1 MADAAQGRQALLTAP
16 GTPYISGM
24 KQISR
29 SAPRRREFLLGAAT
43 IVAAALTPRLTR
55 AAAPVAAKLSDQDQA
70 DVTRVIDYL
79 NNIHTLESRFEQ
91 IAADGSDSSG
101 MLYIERPGK
110 LRLQY
115 DPPVPIMIIADG
127 RGIYYWDDKLEQL
140 SKTLVDD
147 TPAWFL
153 LRPDIKAAGDVTII
167 HFERKPGVIQLT
179 MAETDNAD
187 LGTVTLTMA
196 DRPLELRQWTII
208 DAQARPVTVT
218 LLDPRYGMPI
228 APVTFEWID
237 PRIARG
243 RIPR

>member
-1 MADAAQGRQALLTAP
+1 MKRRQ
-16 GTPYISGM
+16 
-24 KQISR
+24 
-29 SAPRRREFLLGAAT
+29 FLLATAGLTFAAF
-43 IVAAALTPRLTR
+43 TPRLLR
-55 AAAPVAAKLSDQDQA
+55 AAAPVADKLSEQDQA
-70 DVTRVIDYL
+70 DVTRVIAYL
-79 NNIHTLESRFEQ
+79 NNIHTLESRFQQ

-140 SKTLVDD
+140 SKTLVED

-153 LRPDIKAAGDVTII
+153 LRPDIKASGDVTITRL
-167 HFERKPGVIQLT
+167 ERKPGVIEMT
-179 MAETDNAD
+179 MVETDNPD

-196 DRPLELRQWTII
+196 NQPLELRQWTIV

-237 PRIARG
+237 PRIAKG
-243 RIPR
+243 RIPH